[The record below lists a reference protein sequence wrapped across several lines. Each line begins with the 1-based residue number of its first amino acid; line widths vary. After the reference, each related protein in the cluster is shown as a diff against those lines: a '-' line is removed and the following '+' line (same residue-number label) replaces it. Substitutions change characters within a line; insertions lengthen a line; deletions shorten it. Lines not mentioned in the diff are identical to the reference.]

1 MNLKEPQTLRK
12 RGRYA
17 TTPWSTLEK
26 DTSWVITWFIGLSL
40 VHRIPN
46 ERNSIFVLWEFSISL
61 FSGQKRKIIV
71 FNFESWIYPINYLL
85 CLYSIHLNSML
96 PLPLAVTWWMDQRL
110 YNCVVDIS
118 RMITDS
124 MKVKRMKNAK
134 KCLILFKNSF
144 GFAQPFQILGEYT
157 TCCLFFYDIIKC
169 VPL

>member
-1 MNLKEPQTLRK
+1 MIDARKGHLVVDHVIYRLEPCPQ
-12 RGRYA
+12 
-17 TTPWSTLEK
+17 
-26 DTSWVITWFIGLSL
+26 DTQWKKFYFCFM
-40 VHRIPN
+40 RI
-46 ERNSIFVLWEFSISL
+46 FKFSISL

-169 VPL
+169 VPS